1 MGLGEG
7 DGCVGVGELHLEV
20 VALRVVGIGGGG
32 APLHQGRLIGG
43 LGVEVNNPVVANGLV
58 LWMVVNVL
66 FLRHVDVGGLVL
78 ETLEILPRLHEQMG
92 GSRRLNTLVA
102 PHRDANLVGVGLVGH
117 LVFRLLNGK
126 SLNSSIHKLVSIGMS
141 SSWDSHGRSL
151 DSILE

>member
-1 MGLGEG
+1 M
-7 DGCVGVGELHLEV
+7 
-20 VALRVVGIGGGG
+20 
-32 APLHQGRLIGG
+32 
-43 LGVEVNNPVVANGLV
+43 
-58 LWMVVNVL
+58 NVL

-78 ETLEILPRLHEQMG
+78 ETLEILPRLHEQMS

-102 PHRDANLVGVGLVGH
+102 PHRDSNLVGVELVGH

-141 SSWDSHGRSL
+141 SSWDSHRRSF